1 TDGAEDSDWQPV
13 STGTLYN
20 FTCIGQPVDGDQ
32 GTAWRDNARM
42 QYRNCIFM
50 DIGEEVVKLDNIDGD
65 GAHGYGFNGTLS
77 WPLTWTTAY
86 NAVPALPND
95 FPSGSYASHYAAQT
109 SGKLAEITDSV
120 FFRNLFA

>member
-1 TDGAEDSDWQPV
+1 
-13 STGTLYN
+13 
-20 FTCIGQPVDGDQ
+20 
-32 GTAWRDNARM
+32 M

-77 WPLTWTTAY
+77 WADTWTTAY
-86 NAVPALPND
+86 NAVPGARERLPQRTH
-95 FPSGSYASHYAAQT
+95 ASHYAAQT

-120 FFRNLFA
+120 FFRNLFASAYTRPPPSASSPRRTTTC